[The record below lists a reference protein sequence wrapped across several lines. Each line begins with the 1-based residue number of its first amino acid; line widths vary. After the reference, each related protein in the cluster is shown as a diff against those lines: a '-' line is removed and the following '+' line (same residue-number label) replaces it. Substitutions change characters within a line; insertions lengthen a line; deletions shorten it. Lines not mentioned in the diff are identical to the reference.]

1 MSGSSG
7 TIPSTW
13 ICSLDLE
20 NCKTQT
26 ALKTHTEPTNQ
37 GLANF
42 QGYVVVILKVLW
54 AYEP

>member
-13 ICSLDLE
+13 IRSLDLE